1 MTFSGDEI
9 LLKKIHSGKKY
20 FLKAKEVTNGIH
32 THFDF
37 VNKKIFKKHSWT
49 EIGQGIFGLSEN
61 ELQNLH
67 LDAKEK
73 ELIKPYYS
81 TDEVKRFFTSQ
92 PNKQWLIYTDSSF
105 KNKDKMSDFP
115 VLKEHLDRF
124 VEIITSDNKPYGL
137 HRAREEHFFN
147 GEKILSL
154 RMCSSRPSFSYS
166 NFRCYV
172 PAAFYVIQTNSWNM
186 KFLTGLLNSK
196 LIQYWLRHVGK
207 MKGNIYQI
215 DKEPLLGIPLVKPSE
230 DNQKS
235 IADLVFEILQ
245 LKAKDINA
253 DISSIEQAIDDIV
266 FRLYGFT
273 DSEIAVVDED
283 LSASTG
289 DNSTY
294 TTQEDIVDD
303 DNIDNDEDDGD
314 F

>member
-1 MTFSGDEI
+1 
-9 LLKKIHSGKKY
+9 
-20 FLKAKEVTNGIH
+20 
-32 THFDF
+32 
-37 VNKKIFKKHSWT
+37 
-49 EIGQGIFGLSEN
+49 
-61 ELQNLH
+61 
-67 LDAKEK
+67 
-73 ELIKPYYS
+73 
-81 TDEVKRFFTSQ
+81 
-92 PNKQWLIYTDSSF
+92 
-105 KNKDKMSDFP
+105 
-115 VLKEHLDRF
+115 
-124 VEIITSDNKPYGL
+124 
-137 HRAREEHFFN
+137 
-147 GEKILSL
+147 
-154 RMCSSRPSFSYS
+154 
-166 NFRCYV
+166 
-172 PAAFYVIQTNSWNM
+172 
-186 KFLTGLLNSK
+186 
-196 LIQYWLRHVGK
+196 